1 MVRLSNQSELLALL
15 ATLPSGA
22 AIYPGT
28 VPGAGDL
35 PPKPVLRFPYVLV
48 RVFMPRVT
56 DRSLNRTVH
65 ARADRWRLTI
75 VGLSYASVS
84 IIETQCRNKLEGVRI
99 GGQRVE
105 EIQTSGLID
114 EDLDVTLSG
123 SSHPFYT
130 VQEWRVMR

>member
-1 MVRLSNQSELLALL
+1 MVRLSNQSEFLALL

-22 AIYPGT
+22 AIYPDK
-28 VPGAGDL
+28 VPGAGDV
-35 PPKPVLRFPYVLV
+35 PPKPVLRFPYVLA
-48 RVFMPRVT
+48 RGLMPRVT

-65 ARADRWRLTI
+65 ARVDRWRLTI
-75 VGLSYASVS
+75 VGMSYASVS

-105 EIQTSGLID
+105 EIQTSGLIE

-123 SSHPFYT
+123 NLHPFYT

>member
-22 AIYPGT
+22 TVYPDT
-28 VPGAGDL
+28 VPGVGDV

-48 RVFMPRVT
+48 RGFTPRAT
-56 DRSLNRTVH
+56 DRSLTRTVH
-65 ARADRWRLTI
+65 ARVDRWRLTI

-114 EDLDVTLSG
+114 EDPDVTLSG
-123 SSHPFYT
+123 NLHPFYT